1 MYFNI
6 TDEDEDEDEI
16 KLMEELFRGIGASE
30 DVIKK
35 AKEEYKAIISFY
47 NSLTPEQK
55 ELERKSMEML
65 TENMTFDTF
74 ETLSNSEKESYMKRV
89 RSRLQVN

>member
-6 TDEDEDEDEI
+6 TDEDEDEI
-16 KLMEELFRGIGASE
+16 KLMEDLFRGIGASE

>member
-1 MYFNI
+1 MACHL
-6 TDEDEDEDEI
+6 TDEDEDEI

>member
-6 TDEDEDEDEI
+6 TDEDEDEI

>member
-6 TDEDEDEDEI
+6 TDEDEDEI

-30 DVIKK
+30 DVKK
-35 AKEEYKAIISFY
+35 KSKEEYKAIISFY